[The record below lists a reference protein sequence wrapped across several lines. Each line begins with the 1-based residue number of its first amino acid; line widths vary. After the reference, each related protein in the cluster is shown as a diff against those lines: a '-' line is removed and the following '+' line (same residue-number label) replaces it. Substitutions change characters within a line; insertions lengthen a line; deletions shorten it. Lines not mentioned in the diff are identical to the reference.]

1 MSNKVML
8 TDLERE
14 GSVSVTQQLV
24 DRFIEAIET
33 STLEPGEKLPTT
45 RALAADAGVNHL
57 TAARVYRRLA
67 ELGYVTA
74 TVGRGTFVRSIV
86 PAASEEQG
94 DDWQIWAMPDLP
106 QSYAA
111 QITDDAF
118 RLATEPGVVSL
129 STGWPSPGLYPVDDL
144 KRATEAALEEAGGDA
159 FGYLTAEGLVD
170 LREQIAVRGRQ
181 QGWAD
186 DADEIIVTSGARQ
199 AIDLITQALLEPG
212 DVAVVE
218 SPGFIGVLSSLRRAG
233 ARVIGIPVDK
243 DGLDVDALER
253 VLARHEVKLCAL
265 QTACQNPT
273 GRDLSPERRERLA
286 QLARERNFFV
296 LEDGVYSDLRF
307 EQGDAPRPVRELA
320 PGHVL
325 YIDSLSK
332 TVGGGLRIGWIAARG
347 PVFDRLAM
355 LKLESD
361 FHSNTLSQHIAARG
375 PVFAR
380 LAMLKLE
387 SDFHSNTLSQHIAAR
402 YLASGAYDRQV
413 ESTIPFY
420 RERRDALLAALEKH
434 LAGEYRA
441 EVPHGGHHV
450 WVQLTRP
457 VDERALYR
465 EAVRH
470 GVTFTPGTT
479 VTPERHSS
487 THIRLSFSLLDPD
500 ELEEGVKRLARAM
513 REVRRRERTSA
524 TVPVS

>member
-1 MSNKVML
+1 MSNKVIL
-8 TDLERE
+8 SDLQRD
-14 GSVSVTQQLV
+14 STVSVTQQLV
-24 DRFIEAIET
+24 DRFVSAIT
-33 STLEPGEKLPTT
+33 DSTLEPGEKLPTT
-45 RALAADAGVNHL
+45 RALAAEAGVNHL

-106 QSYAA
+106 QTYSA

-118 RLATEPGVVSL
+118 RLATEPGVISL
-129 STGWPSPGLYPVDDL
+129 STGWPSPRLYPVDDL
-144 KRATEAALEEAGGDA
+144 KRATAIALDESGDTA

-181 QGWAD
+181 QGWAQ

-199 AIDLITQALLEPG
+199 AIDLIAQALLEPG

-243 DGLDVDALER
+243 DGLDIDALER

-273 GRDLSPERRERLA
+273 GRDLSPARRERLA

-296 LEDGVYSDLRF
+296 LEDRVYSDLRF
-307 EQGDAPRPVRELA
+307 EGESPRTVRELA
-320 PGHVL
+320 PGHTL
-325 YIDSLSK
+325 YVDSLSK

-361 FHSNTLSQHIAARG
+361 FHSNTLSQHIAAR
-375 PVFAR
+375 
-380 LAMLKLE
+380 
-387 SDFHSNTLSQHIAAR
+387 
-402 YLASGAYDRQV
+402 YLASGGYDRQV

-420 RERRDALLAALEKH
+420 RERRDALLDALERH

-441 EVPHGGHHV
+441 ERPHGGHHV

-457 VDERALYR
+457 VDERAFYR
-465 EAVRH
+465 EAVRN
-470 GVTFTPGTT
+470 GVTFTPGST
-479 VTPERHSS
+479 VTPERHSATS
-487 THIRLSFSLLDPD
+487 IRLSFSLLDPE
-500 ELEEGVKRLARAM
+500 ELDEGVKRLARAL

>member
-1 MSNKVML
+1 MSNKL
-8 TDLERE
+8 ILNDLLRD
-14 GSVSVTQQLV
+14 GTVPVTQQLV
-24 DRFIEAIET
+24 DRFVSAIT
-33 STLEPGEKLPTT
+33 DSTLEPGEKLPTT
-45 RALAADAGVNHL
+45 RALAAEAGVNHL

-86 PAASEEQG
+86 PAASDEQG

-111 QITDDAF
+111 QVTDDAF
-118 RLATEPGVVSL
+118 RLATEPGVISL
-129 STGWPSPGLYPVDDL
+129 STGWPSPRLYPVDDL
-144 KRATEAALEEAGGDA
+144 KRVGTAALEEAGESV
-159 FGYLTAEGLVD
+159 FGYLTAEGLFD

-181 QGWAD
+181 QGWAES
-186 DADEIIVTSGARQ
+186 ADEIIVTSGARQ
-199 AIDLITQALLEPG
+199 AIDLIAQALLEPG

-233 ARVIGIPVDK
+233 ARVIGIPVDRH
-243 DGLDVDALER
+243 GLDTDALER

-265 QTACQNPT
+265 QSACQNPT

-307 EQGDAPRPVRELA
+307 EGDSPRPVRELA
-320 PGHVL
+320 PGHTL
-325 YIDSLSK
+325 YVDSLSK

-347 PVFDRLAM
+347 PVFD
-355 LKLESD
+355 
-361 FHSNTLSQHIAARG
+361 
-375 PVFAR
+375 R

-420 RERRDALLAALEKH
+420 RERRDALLDALERH

-441 EVPHGGHHV
+441 ERPHGGHHV

-457 VDERALYR
+457 VDERAFYR
-465 EAVRH
+465 EAVRN
-470 GVTFTPGTT
+470 GVTFTPGSA
-479 VTPERHSS
+479 VTPERHSATS
-487 THIRLSFSLLDPD
+487 IRLSFSLLDPE
-500 ELEEGVKRLARAM
+500 ELDEGVKRLARAL

>member
-1 MSNKVML
+1 MSNKVIL

-24 DRFIEAIET
+24 DRFIEAIEN

-45 RALAADAGVNHL
+45 RALAAEAGVNHL

-118 RLATEPGVVSL
+118 RLATEPGVISL
-129 STGWPSPGLYPVDDL
+129 STGWPSPALYPIEDL
-144 KRATEAALEEAGGDA
+144 KRATELSLEEAADEA
-159 FGYLTAEGLVD
+159 FGYITAEGLVD
-170 LREQIAVRGRQ
+170 LREQIAVRGRL

-199 AIDLITQALLEPG
+199 AIDLIAQALLEPG
-212 DVAVVE
+212 DVVVVE
-218 SPGFIGVLSSLRRAG
+218 SPGFIGILSSLRRTG
-233 ARVIGIPVDK
+233 ARVIGIPVDR

-296 LEDGVYSDLRF
+296 LEDGVYSELRF
-307 EQGDAPRPVRELA
+307 EEGEPPRPLRELA

-325 YIDSLSK
+325 YVDSLSK

-347 PVFDRLAM
+347 PVFD
-355 LKLESD
+355 
-361 FHSNTLSQHIAARG
+361 
-375 PVFAR
+375 R

-420 RERRDALLAALEKH
+420 RERRDALLEALEKH
-434 LAGEYRA
+434 LPGEYRA
-441 EVPHGGHHV
+441 ERPHGGHHV

-479 VTPERHSS
+479 VTPERHAS

-500 ELEEGVKRLARAM
+500 ELDEGVKRLARAM